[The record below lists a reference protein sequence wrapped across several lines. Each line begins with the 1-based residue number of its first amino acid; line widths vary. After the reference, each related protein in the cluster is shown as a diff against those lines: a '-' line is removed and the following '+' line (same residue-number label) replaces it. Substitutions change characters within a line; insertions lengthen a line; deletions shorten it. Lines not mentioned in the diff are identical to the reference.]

1 MCNLSAL
8 TVSGRLEEWGNGERE
23 REKEGAE
30 GGEESLPV
38 TVQFT
43 LVQLCLCMLTK
54 AFRDFRLAGG
64 AKEETEVGSLFNIP
78 VFHPVV

>member
-43 LVQLCLCMLTK
+43 LVQLL
-54 AFRDFRLAGG
+54 
-64 AKEETEVGSLFNIP
+64 P
-78 VFHPVV
+78 VHAN